1 MTVLQIIKDLIGEQD
16 VSWGDSDT
24 TFTRQTHTGGSTS
37 INYIDSKSIP
47 SNALG
52 GVIDDYIHTQNTDTG
67 TTEANFYV
75 RSGSNPAILSAVGLT
90 GTRLF
95 TFPDLTG
102 QLAGVGELSQTTAG
116 YGASMSGVQ
125 DAAGYFTGNDVE
137 AVLAELAASVA
148 GVVAYAGYKRGF
160 TLGYSN
166 TTTLTI
172 SGGMWDHKGTSRQA
186 VYTASQISFVCGSGG
201 SNAAS
206 DDLDASNIHY
216 LYIDDSAV
224 VTAGTTLLTASE
236 FLNDKTAPA
245 YSHAANGWYNGNDRC
260 IGCVLTNGSSQITAF
275 KVYSNDMY
283 AFTTAFV
290 EEYAAAAAPTAAT
303 ELDLASSVPIYSTRA
318 RLKVEATTADQEFA
332 FSPGAAVLDAD
343 YFVAATGNDA
353 YYSIEVLLNTSQST
367 WLTCSSNGNITID
380 VVGYYQNEL

>member
-1 MTVLQIIKDLIGEQD
+1 MTVLQIIKDLAGEQD
-16 VSWGDSDT
+16 INWGDSDT
-24 TFTRQTHTGGSTS
+24 TFARQTHTGGSTN

-67 TTEANFYV
+67 TTETNFYI
-75 RSGSNPAILSAVGLT
+75 RSGSNPAILSTTGLT

-95 TFPDLTG
+95 SFPDLTG

-137 AVLAELAASVA
+137 AVLAELAADVA

-160 TLGYSN
+160 VLGYSN
-166 TTTLTI
+166 TTTITI

-186 VYTASQISFVCGSGG
+186 VYTTSQLSFVCGSGG
-201 SNAAS
+201 SNGAS
-206 DDLDASNIHY
+206 DNLDASNIHY
-216 LYIDDSAV
+216 IYIDDSAV
-224 VTAGTTLLTASE
+224 VSAGTTLLTASE
-236 FLNDKTAPA
+236 FLNDKTVPA

-260 IGCVLTNGSSQITAF
+260 IGCVLTNGASQITAF
-275 KVYSNDMY
+275 HVYSNDLY
-283 AFTTAFV
+283 AFTTAFP
-290 EEYAAAAAPTAAT
+290 EEYADAAAPVAPT

-318 RLKVEATTADQEFA
+318 KLKIKGTTDVQEFA
-332 FSPGAAVLDAD
+332 FGPGAALLDID
-343 YFVAATGNDA
+343 YFVAPTDNDA
-353 YYSIEVLLNTSQST
+353 FYSIEVLLDTGQST
-367 WLTCSSNGNITID
+367 WLTCSAAGNITID